1 MIQYPK
7 LYRGEGMMYNIA
19 VVDDD
24 ASDRGEILGHLERYR
39 REKDKSFTVTEFDNA
54 VKFLEGYNPA
64 YDIVFIDI
72 QMPYLDGMTAAE
84 KLREVDS
91 AVPLVFI
98 TNMVKYAVKGYS
110 VDAADFVVKP
120 IAYGGFS
127 VMLDKVLRLADKNG
141 DAVMLKTA
149 EGKIRLWLDRISHIE
164 VTDHQVCYHADDGD
178 HMVWGSLKEQESKLP
193 TDRFA
198 KCSNYCIVNLKYVAG
213 ITDGELKLSGGR
225 SVPISRSKRKELTDR
240 LLAYYGKYM

>member
-1 MIQYPK
+1 
-7 LYRGEGMMYNIA
+7 MYHIA

-24 ASDRGEILGHLERYR
+24 ASDRSEILGYLERYR
-39 REKDKSFTVTEFDNA
+39 KEKARSFTVSEFDNA

-72 QMPYLDGMTAAE
+72 QMPYMDGMTAAE
-84 KLREVDS
+84 KLREVDR

-98 TNMVKYAVKGYS
+98 TNLVKYAVKGYS

-120 IAYGGFS
+120 VVYGSFS
-127 VMLDKVLRLADKNG
+127 VMLDKVLRLADKNA
-141 DAVMLKTA
+141 DAVVLKTA
-149 EGKIRLWLDRISHIE
+149 DGKVRLWLDRVSHVE
-164 VTDHQVCYHADDGD
+164 VMDHQVCYHADDGE

-193 TDRFA
+193 PDRFA
-198 KCSNYCIVNLKYVAG
+198 KCNNYCIVNFKYVEG
-213 ITDGELKLSGGR
+213 ITDGEVKLGGGV

-240 LLAYYGKYM
+240 LLAYYGKYV

>member
-1 MIQYPK
+1 ML
-7 LYRGEGMMYNIA
+7 LYDISRRGEGSMYHIA

-24 ASDRGEILGHLERYR
+24 AADRSEIVGNIERYR
-39 REKDKSFTVTEFDNA
+39 KEKAMSFTVSEFDNA

-84 KLREVDS
+84 KLREIDR

-120 IAYGGFS
+120 VAYGSFS
-127 VMLDKVLRLADKNG
+127 VMLDKVIRLADKK
-141 DAVMLKTA
+141 DEAVVLKTA
-149 EGKIRLWLDRISHIE
+149 DGKVRLWLDRVSHVE
-164 VTDHQVCYHADDGD
+164 VMDHQVCYHADDGE
-178 HMVWGSLKEQESKLP
+178 HMVWGSLKDQESKLP
-193 TDRFA
+193 SDRFA
-198 KCSNYCIVNLKYVAG
+198 KCNNYCLVNLKYVEG
-213 ITDGELKLSGGR
+213 ITDGEVRLGGGR
-225 SVPISRSKRKELTDR
+225 SVPISRSKRKELTDK

>member
-1 MIQYPK
+1 
-7 LYRGEGMMYNIA
+7 MYNIA

-39 REKDKSFTVTEFDNA
+39 REKDKSFTVTEFDNV

-91 AVPLVFI
+91 VVPLVFI

-141 DAVMLKTA
+141 D
-149 EGKIRLWLDRISHIE
+149 
-164 VTDHQVCYHADDGD
+164 
-178 HMVWGSLKEQESKLP
+178 
-193 TDRFA
+193 
-198 KCSNYCIVNLKYVAG
+198 
-213 ITDGELKLSGGR
+213 GR
-225 SVPISRSKRKELTDR
+225 QARGR
-240 LLAYYGKYM
+240 

>member
-39 REKDKSFTVTEFDNA
+39 REKDKSFTVTEFDNV

-91 AVPLVFI
+91 VVPLVFI
-98 TNMVKYAVKGYS
+98 SNMV
-110 VDAADFVVKP
+110 
-120 IAYGGFS
+120 
-127 VMLDKVLRLADKNG
+127 
-141 DAVMLKTA
+141 
-149 EGKIRLWLDRISHIE
+149 
-164 VTDHQVCYHADDGD
+164 
-178 HMVWGSLKEQESKLP
+178 
-193 TDRFA
+193 
-198 KCSNYCIVNLKYVAG
+198 
-213 ITDGELKLSGGR
+213 
-225 SVPISRSKRKELTDR
+225 
-240 LLAYYGKYM
+240 